1 MKKFMC
7 ILLAIVLVI
16 MCGCSVA
23 RLYFDMRANQK
34 IDNVVAVL
42 ANSATQPTE
51 PVLTPVYTYEHTAY
65 NAVILESNTSTGEVD
80 YAEVC
85 PRCGHISGHHSE
97 TVIQGRS
104 TSFNAWC
111 NVCDESFGY
120 RIGVIIH
127 VDYQ

>member
-23 RLYFDMRANQK
+23 RLYLEIVKMQADTTMQ
-34 IDNVVAVL
+34 DDPT
-42 ANSATQPTE
+42 TQTDT
-51 PVLTPVYTYEHTAY
+51 VLTPVYTYEHTAY

-85 PRCGHISGHHSE
+85 PRCGDISGHSSK
-97 TVIQGRS
+97 TVIQGQA
-104 TSFNAWC
+104 TSVTGSWC
-111 NVCDESFGY
+111 SECQESFEY

-127 VDYQ
+127 VEYQ